1 MDNEFEYLS
10 NRAKLFFQFLDDKK
24 IDKIF
29 PYRAESKKELESKI
43 KSGSLQ
49 KIKNFNKLLDN
60 LIIGKQLGFEPKEKI
75 ELLEFLEKNNLE
87 SKNAF
92 IDKMRKQFDT
102 IIHRGFIKSSLEI
115 NIAIELKN
123 SEILGFADENKN
135 LLNEIIKNS
144 MIAKI

>member
-1 MDNEFEYLS
+1 M
-10 NRAKLFFQFLDDKK
+10 
-24 IDKIF
+24 
-29 PYRAESKKELESKI
+29 
-43 KSGSLQ
+43 
-49 KIKNFNKLLDN
+49 
-60 LIIGKQLGFEPKEKI
+60 
-75 ELLEFLEKNNLE
+75 E

-123 SEILGFADENKN
+123 SEILGFTDENKN